1 MKKKMSIK
9 ARNAM
14 HPGYG
19 ECYKCGGNW
28 GWKKGATHDTG
39 GGNGSGLFLFCEE
52 CDKVVTVEERWAAL
66 DEWKQ
71 HCLSPKYAGSFLS
84 DAVYIDSVLNT
95 EFVEWPRESPANKED

>member
-1 MKKKMSIK
+1 M
-9 ARNAM
+9 
-14 HPGYG
+14 
-19 ECYKCGGNW
+19 
-28 GWKKGATHDTG
+28 
-39 GGNGSGLFLFCEE
+39 
-52 CDKVVTVEERWAAL
+52 EERWAAL